1 MSSLSAYLQKI
12 QDLTDKNMQILSL
25 INSAF
30 YSSTEHVSAMVG
42 DESYT
47 IPSFLHIENKLNDL
61 EGNWDR
67 LVSSPL
73 KGEAA
78 FILDG
83 STRKIQIT
91 GYETQPPA
99 IDTISPLPEHFSLEG
114 NDVFKDFITPLLY
127 LKMDLGSIP
136 DSVRE
141 VSVRKVILKNP
152 ALQARMDAVKDDGKA
167 VKEMSWLD
175 AGPWLEGYTE
185 DVDYVLYDKVYRL
198 PLRTVDYDGKFTVTG
213 VDVTQKDGMVYWD
226 GVIDGYTYSYDN
238 GSMTADLKAGD
249 ILMSDEASCRMK
261 VNAIDYNARTVSLV
275 ITEGYLP
282 SASSVSLRLYVPR
295 VRVNDKYIKVPLE
308 EDSYVMIFISPINT
322 DINTGAMWKGG
333 LAVWADDLT
342 DADGNAFREV
352 YMNKVKNLGDIL
364 YDLTSFIDGTIGS
377 LSESD
382 LETLTSVK
390 PELQAA
396 SDSSSGDYDVILLN
410 DHLLDNSTVESIRK
424 LNQEKAA
431 INANIQV
438 NNNEIQNIK
447 SQLGNISL
455 AGQDKTVRDDLQ
467 KRLDTL
473 NNESASLS
481 SQLMNKINEI
491 SQLAESSVLPASNA
505 KYVIRGAV
513 PTDAI
518 ESAVSGT
525 GAKVVRIDILY
536 RYKNAN
542 RSTSNATAVSDT
554 LTVGDWNKYL
564 ISRREKVARWDST
577 KRAIVY
583 EYEGSVGEDNTAA
596 GWRVFNIP
604 IQQGETVDMRVR
616 VVWDLGWPYVSVVS
630 GWCDVLNVEFP
641 DDLIKYADV
650 KSIVSD
656 NTADADDNIIRQELM
671 SAGVTSHINDMIIDQ
686 NLTYFHRP
694 ESIASGFYTE
704 DSKRVISLAQKLQE
718 MSDSISMIENGA
730 FGNSYKNLQV
740 TLSDQYS
747 TVTVLP
753 ENGKNIFYFP
763 AWNEIT
769 GDGGSKK
776 YNVTLTISNINQ
788 NSPMNIYSMFPGDLR
803 SPVVAAAAQSKFDYN
818 DYNVSVMEVI
828 NDEDND
834 GVSTLPPQHYGQ
846 LIYFR
851 KKNKWT
857 GKETY
862 KYSTND
868 PLGIKCKPVSWDN
881 IQAPTG
887 TPGDPYTLSGGT
899 GIAIP
904 LEFTFSLDATTNKKK
919 ENTIA
924 FDIWNSAFND
934 PITYEV
940 KFIANYET
948 RGIKRITDAT
958 RNSRYNPKIR
968 VPVNSTGRVTTV
980 ARSTRTQ
987 A

>member
-1 MSSLSAYLQKI
+1 MSSLNTYLQKI
-12 QDLTDKNMQILSL
+12 QDLTDKNMQILNL

-30 YSSTEHVSAMVG
+30 YSNTEHVSAMVG
-42 DESYT
+42 EESYT

-78 FILDG
+78 FVLDG
-83 STRKIQIT
+83 STRKIRIA

-99 IDTISPLPEHFSLEG
+99 VDEISSLPEHFSVEN
-114 NDVFKDFITPLLY
+114 NDVFKDFLTPLLY

-141 VSVRKVILKNP
+141 VNVRKVVLKNA
-152 ALQARMDAVKDDGKA
+152 ALQSRMDAMKDEGIA
-167 VKEMSWLD
+167 VKGVSWLD
-175 AGPWLEGYTE
+175 VSPWLEGYTE
-185 DVDYVLYDKVYRL
+185 DADYVLYDKIYRL

-213 VDVTQKDGMVYWD
+213 VTVTQRDGLVYWD
-226 GVIDGYTYSYDN
+226 GVINGYTYSYDN
-238 GSMTADLKAGD
+238 GSMTADLKPGD

-261 VNAIDYNARTVSLV
+261 VAGIDYNAKTVSLV
-275 ITEGYLP
+275 ITEGYIP
-282 SASSVSLRLYVPR
+282 ASASVPLRLYVPAG
-295 VRVNDKYIKVPLE
+295 RVNDKYVKVPLE
-308 EDSYVMIFISPINT
+308 EDSRVMIFVSPLNT

-333 LAVWADDLT
+333 VAVWTDDLT
-342 DADGNAFREV
+342 DTDGNAFKDV
-352 YMNKVKNLGDIL
+352 YMSKVKNLGDIL
-364 YDLTSFIDGTIGS
+364 YDLTSFIGGTISS

-382 LETLTSVK
+382 LETLTSIK
-390 PELQAA
+390 PDLRAA
-396 SDSSSGDYDVILLN
+396 SDSASGDYDVILLN
-410 DHLLDNSTVESIRK
+410 DHLLDNSTVESIRR

-431 INANIQV
+431 INADIQV

-455 AGQDKTVRDDLQ
+455 AGQDATVRDDLQ
-467 KRLDTL
+467 KRLDAL
-473 NNESASLS
+473 NNKNASLS
-481 SQLMNKINEI
+481 SQLMGKINEI
-491 SQLAESSVLPASNA
+491 SRLAESSVLPASNA

-513 PTDAI
+513 PTDSL

-525 GAKVVRIDILY
+525 GAKVIRIDILY
-536 RYKNAN
+536 RYKNIN

-554 LTVGDWNKYL
+554 LTVGDWNQYL
-564 ISRREKVARWDST
+564 IGKREKIARWDSVKKT
-577 KRAIVY
+577 IVY
-583 EYEGSVGEDNTAA
+583 EYEGSVGDDNTAA

-630 GWCDVLNVEFP
+630 GWCDVMNVEFP

-650 KSIVSD
+650 KTIVSD
-656 NTADADDNIIRQELM
+656 NTSDAEDNVIRQELISSGV
-671 SAGVTSHINDMIIDQ
+671 SAHVNDMIIDQ

-694 ESIASGFYTE
+694 SSIASGFYTA
-704 DSKRVISLAQKLQE
+704 DSKRVISLEQKLRE

-740 TLSDQYS
+740 TLSDQFS

-753 ENGKNIFYFP
+753 ENGKNVFYLP
-763 AWNEIT
+763 AWNEID
-769 GDGGSKK
+769 GDASSAKK
-776 YNVTLTISNINQ
+776 YTVTLTISNINQ
-788 NSPMNIYSMFPGDLR
+788 NSPMNIYSMFPGDLNT
-803 SPVVAAAAQSKFDYN
+803 PINAAASSKFNYLDYQQAL
-818 DYNVSVMEVI
+818 VMYVI
-828 NDEDND
+828 NS
-834 GVSTLPPQHYGQ
+834 GSPLTVQHLGQ

-851 KKNKWT
+851 TKNKWT
-857 GKETY
+857 GDTEY
-862 KYSTND
+862 KYAND
-868 PLGIKCKPVSWDN
+868 PLKTKCTPVSWDN

-887 TPGDPYTLSGGT
+887 VPGDPYTLSGGT

-904 LEFTFSLDATTNKKK
+904 LEFEFKLDPTNNKTAK
-919 ENTIA
+919 NTIA

-940 KFIANYET
+940 EFIANYES
-948 RGIKRITDAT
+948 RGIKRITDSV
-958 RNSRYNPKIR
+958 RNSRYNPRIR

-980 ARSTRTQ
+980 ARKVRNS
-987 A
+987 